1 MKTKKLII
9 LFLLAPL
16 LSFAQESGIKFEHGL
31 SWNQIKEKAKKENKH
46 IFVDCFTTW
55 CGPCKYMANTVF
67 PQPKVGDFFNSNFIN
82 AKIQMDQTK
91 DDSEDIKAWYAEASR
106 FEKDY
111 NVRAY
116 PTFLIFDPNGT
127 LVHRIVG
134 GGEADQFIAKA
145 KEGLDPSTQYHTLL
159 SKFEAKPDDV
169 QIARKLAVAAENAYD
184 QETLKRARIA
194 IINSMSEQEL
204 FQKENADILLKS
216 ATTPDSKSYQLIKNN
231 IAKIDAVLG
240 QGSANSTMAVVLM
253 RELVLPLVKKDENI
267 NLDDVQQQLAKSHPE
282 VDMTGMFV
290 RFKPQFYF
298 SKKDW
303 PAFKDAVN
311 AYINTSKVD
320 ANQLNS
326 FAWTIFE
333 NCEDKACIESAL
345 AWSKKSLE
353 EGDENAA
360 YLDTYAN
367 LLYKKGNKDEAIT
380 TQEKAVAAADEDSKA
395 ELQVNLDK
403 MRNGQPT
410 W

>member
-55 CGPCKYMANTVF
+55 CGPCKYMANTIF

-106 FEKDY
+106 FEKAY

-184 QETLKRARIA
+184 QETLKRAQA
-194 IINSMSEQEL
+194 TIINSLSEQEL
-204 FQKENADILLKS
+204 FQKENADMLLKS
-216 ATTPDSKSYQLIKNN
+216 ATNSDSKSYQLIKNN
-231 IAKIDAVLG
+231 IGKIDAVLG
-240 QGSANSTMAVVLM
+240 QGSANNALSVVLM
-253 RELVLPLVKKDENI
+253 QELVLPLVKKDENI

-380 TQEKAVAAADEDSKA
+380 TQEKAIAAADDDNKA

>member
-16 LSFAQESGIKFEHGL
+16 LSFAQGSGIKFEHGL

-67 PQPKVGDFFNSNFIN
+67 PQPKVGEFFNSNFIN

-116 PTFLIFDPNGT
+116 PTFLIFDPNGN

-134 GGEADQFIAKA
+134 GGEADQFITRA
-145 KEGLDPSTQYHTLL
+145 KEGLDPATQYHTLL
-159 SKFEAKPDDV
+159 SKFDAKPDDIE
-169 QIARKLAVAAENAYD
+169 IARKLAVAAENAYD
-184 QETLKRARIA
+184 QETLKRTQAV
-194 IINSMSEQEL
+194 IINALPEQEL
-204 FQKENADILLKS
+204 FQKENVQLLLTS
-216 ATTPDSKSYQLIKNN
+216 ATSSDSRSYQLIKNN
-231 IAKIDAVLG
+231 IDKIDATLG
-240 QGSANSTMAVVLM
+240 KGSANNAMATVLM
-253 RELVLPLVKKDENI
+253 SEFVLPLVKNDQNI
-267 NLDDVQQQLAKSHPE
+267 NLDDVQQQLSKSHPE
-282 VDMTGMFV
+282 VDMTSMFV

-311 AYINTSKVD
+311 AYINTSKV
-320 ANQLNS
+320 APNQLNS

-353 EGDENAA
+353 EGNEDAA

-367 LLYKKGNKDEAIT
+367 LLYKKGNKSEAIT
-380 TQEKAVAAADEDSKA
+380 TQEKAIAAADEDSKA
-395 ELQVNLDK
+395 ELQANLDK
-403 MRNGQPT
+403 MRKGEPT